1 MADRTVLTNRDLLQY
16 WKGKHARWPHLSLL
30 ARLYA
35 GMDSTSCQAERNFA
49 ILNCTLDNLRTGLA
63 VDKVE
68 QLMLLRLNKQ
78 LIPEIASL
86 RDAEGEIF
94 SRTQSRKKA
103 VTDRVHARE
112 AATAAKP
119 GGHHGLVVVLE
130 TLRHELIHRKVQDR
144 LLS

>member
-35 GMDSTSCQAERNFA
+35 GVDSTSCQAERNFS

-112 AATAAKP
+112 AATAP
-119 GGHHGLVVVLE
+119 GAVGASNSSTAPTGTAASSGPE
-130 TLRHELIHRKVQDR
+130 DIMD
-144 LLS
+144 LS